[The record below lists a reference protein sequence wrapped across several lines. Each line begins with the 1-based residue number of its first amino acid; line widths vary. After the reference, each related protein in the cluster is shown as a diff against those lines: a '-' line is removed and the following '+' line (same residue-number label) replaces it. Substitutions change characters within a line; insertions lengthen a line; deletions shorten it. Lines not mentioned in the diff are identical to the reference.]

1 MFLSP
6 LRGSLL
12 SSFAAH
18 RSLLIARSSFAT
30 RKNVRSD
37 HSHCGWRIPTYS
49 GYVSAYPGF
58 RMSLSV
64 PHSRGEVAGVAGFL
78 GLRVDHPGPA
88 SSKIFNCNFS
98 VTVIRHNFQ
107 IYFCG
112 KLSASALPSTVA
124 MQSSRAD
131 WDEPQSSRIACQ
143 PCVPARASHSFVRR
157 TIQGKADSKLET
169 GNPGPRV
176 AQIQKD

>member
-1 MFLSP
+1 
-6 LRGSLL
+6 
-12 SSFAAH
+12 
-18 RSLLIARSSFAT
+18 
-30 RKNVRSD
+30 
-37 HSHCGWRIPTYS
+37 
-49 GYVSAYPGF
+49 
-58 RMSLSV
+58 MSLSV

-88 SSKIFNCNFS
+88 SSKICNYNFS

-124 MQSSRAD
+124 MQSSGAD

-143 PCVPARASHSFVRR
+143 PSVPARASHSFVDA
-157 TIQGKADSKLET
+157 QFGKKETGNEKLET
-169 GNPGPRV
+169 TARGSLKSKKTRHGSGLNCTPLYG
-176 AQIQKD
+176 ASSL